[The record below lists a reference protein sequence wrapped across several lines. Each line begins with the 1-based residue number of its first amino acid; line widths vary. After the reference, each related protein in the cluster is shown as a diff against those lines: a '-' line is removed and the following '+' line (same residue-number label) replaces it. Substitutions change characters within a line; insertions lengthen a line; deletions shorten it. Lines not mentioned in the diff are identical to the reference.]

1 MEDLEDEGGG
11 GDRGSA
17 FPEATV
23 ILDLR
28 ECAASAEDMA
38 SDIQT
43 PKKKGLVQKIGGGRP
58 LLVAVVQ
65 IGD

>member
-11 GDRGSA
+11 DKGSA
-17 FPEATV
+17 FPDATV
-23 ILDLR
+23 IRDLR

-43 PKKKGLVQKIGGGRP
+43 PNRKRSVRKKGGP
-58 LLVAVVQ
+58 LLVTVVQ
-65 IGD
+65 IGDW